1 MAGNSPTSPLPGVTR
16 GGGRPAPIGSLT
28 SVTMHSPIGSLSS
41 VNGGVFNSGHYKA
54 TPQAQRRRWCDYTP
68 TEVWPATPS
77 PAGHEAACSFGVP
90 AAGPAVTVST
100 SPSAALGATYSA
112 LPGHVPA
119 QPAQQLA
126 QLAQP
131 AQPAQPAPHMAA
143 AGAPAPGAIPGPL
156 GMQPPVQMPVTGM
169 PMPMPVAAGAAP
181 GNLPEGTQML
191 LMQVPGHHPSPG
203 FFQMPVQ
210 PGQLGQIPGAG
221 AQMVFVAPA
230 SAAVSAS
237 APAPAEPQPAP
248 QEPGLVSDTNA
259 LQHAAGRQLFNEA
272 MDPATL
278 DGANTN
284 LPSKGSTLHGTGRCS
299 PCAWF
304 WKARGC
310 NSGFDC
316 TYCHMCPEGELKSRK
331 KANVQAIRMG
341 VLEPAGKAGANAQV
355 HNRGALKLNQ
365 LI

>member
-1 MAGNSPTSPLPGVTR
+1 MPQRALQAAEAVRSAAAGAMAGNSPTSPLPGVTR

-169 PMPMPVAAGAAP
+169 PMPMPVAAGA
-181 GNLPEGTQML
+181 
-191 LMQVPGHHPSPG
+191 
-203 FFQMPVQ
+203 
-210 PGQLGQIPGAG
+210 
-221 AQMVFVAPA
+221 
-230 SAAVSAS
+230 
-237 APAPAEPQPAP
+237 
-248 QEPGLVSDTNA
+248 NA
-259 LQHAAGRQLFNEA
+259 TRFNW
-272 MDPATL
+272 
-278 DGANTN
+278 
-284 LPSKGSTLHGTGRCS
+284 H
-299 PCAWF
+299 
-304 WKARGC
+304 
-310 NSGFDC
+310 
-316 TYCHMCPEGELKSRK
+316 RK
-331 KANVQAIRMG
+331 
-341 VLEPAGKAGANAQV
+341 
-355 HNRGALKLNQ
+355 
-365 LI
+365 